1 MPGERETGTS
11 LEVYMMR
18 VLSRKK
24 LGSRELSLPTAG
36 SSVPPGY
43 FL

>member
-1 MPGERETGTS
+1 MLRERETGTS
-11 LEVYMMR
+11 LEVYMR

-24 LGSRELSLPTAG
+24 LGSRELSLPTAD